1 MFVDFEFDVTQSDDE
16 QWEPEDDEE
25 NDQDDVQLD
34 SLFDLLHEDVSGG
47 DGLSMGLTENGQGEK
62 RLVVSTF
69 RRDFFQNLVNIPNG
83 DHQRED
89 RNDDPH
95 QRQNVAANVS
105 DDEIAVLS
113 QLVVIGFR
121 LSANHRDS

>member
-83 DHQRED
+83 DHQRKD